1 MIDNLFGVSKESL
14 PKNIARIRTRE
25 SEELVRKFVFNAEL
39 GSSISSNAIHTGAVF
54 IKGDKNTS
62 ILNVNISK
70 DSRAVNLTGYT
81 VTANVKEGSKKIV
94 TVACAILD
102 ESAGLIQI
110 NLPNTLVD
118 EQGTNIF
125 EIVLQKDSKVIV
137 SQQYRYEVLNSLGE
151 GTAGEETE
159 LSALQTLIQQVQES
173 KNTVD
178 TITTELEITQSD
190 IDEIMSMIGGL

>member
-25 SEELVRKFVFNAEL
+25 SEELGRKFVFNAEL
-39 GSSISSNAIHTGAVF
+39 GSSISSNAIDTGAVF

-81 VTANVKEGSKKIV
+81 VTANVKEESKKIV

-118 EQGTNIF
+118 EQGTSTF
-125 EIVLQKDSKVIV
+125 EIVLQKDNKVIV
-137 SQQYRYEVLNSLGE
+137 SQQYRYKVLNSLGE

-159 LSALQTLIQQVQES
+159 PSALQTLIQQVQES

>member
-25 SEELVRKFVFNAEL
+25 SEELGRKFVFNAEL
-39 GSSISSNAIHTGAVF
+39 GSSISSNAIDTGAVF

-81 VTANVKEGSKKIV
+81 VTANVKEESKKIV

-118 EQGTNIF
+118 EQGTSTF
-125 EIVLQKDSKVIV
+125 EIVLQKDNKVIV
-137 SQQYRYEVLNSLGE
+137 SQQLSL
-151 GTAGEETE
+151 
-159 LSALQTLIQQVQES
+159 IH
-173 KNTVD
+173 
-178 TITTELEITQSD
+178 I
-190 IDEIMSMIGGL
+190 

>member
-25 SEELVRKFVFNAEL
+25 SEELGRKFVFNAEL
-39 GSSISSNAIHTGAVF
+39 GSSISSNAIDTGAVF

-118 EQGTNIF
+118 EQGTNTF

>member
-25 SEELVRKFVFNAEL
+25 SEELGRKFVFNAEL
-39 GSSISSNAIHTGAVF
+39 GSSISSNAIDTGAVF

-81 VTANVKEGSKKIV
+81 VTANVKEGSKKTV

-110 NLPNTLVD
+110 KLPNTLVD
-118 EQGTNIF
+118 EQGTNTF

-137 SQQYRYEVLNSLGE
+137 SQQYRYKVLNSLGE

-173 KNTVD
+173 KTTVD

>member
-14 PKNIARIRTRE
+14 PKNITRIRTRE
-25 SEELVRKFVFNAEL
+25 SEELGRKFVFNAEL
-39 GSSISSNAIHTGAVF
+39 GSSISSNAIDTGAVF

-70 DSRAVNLTGYT
+70 DNRAVNLTGYT
-81 VTANVKEGSKKIV
+81 ITANVKEGSKKNV

-118 EQGTNIF
+118 EQGTNTF

-137 SQQYRYEVLNSLGE
+137 SQQYRYKVLNSLGE

-159 LSALQTLIQQVQES
+159 LSALQTLVQQVQES
-173 KNTVD
+173 KTTVD

>member
-118 EQGTNIF
+118 EQGTNTF

>member
-25 SEELVRKFVFNAEL
+25 SEELGRKFVFNAEL
-39 GSSISSNAIHTGAVF
+39 GSSISSNAIDTGAVF

-81 VTANVKEGSKKIV
+81 VTANVKEESKKIV

-118 EQGTNIF
+118 EQGTSTF
-125 EIVLQKDSKVIV
+125 EIVLQKDNKVIV
-137 SQQYRYEVLNSLGE
+137 SQQYRYKVLNSLGE